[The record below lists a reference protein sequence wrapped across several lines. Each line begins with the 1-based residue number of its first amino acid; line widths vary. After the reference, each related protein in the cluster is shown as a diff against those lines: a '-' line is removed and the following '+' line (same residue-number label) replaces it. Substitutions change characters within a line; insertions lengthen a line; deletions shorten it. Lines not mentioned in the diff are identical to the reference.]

1 MPGDEIVLGKKPTGT
16 LVTDA
21 LKPGQRLF
29 MLSTGTGLAPFL
41 SLIRDPDVYDMYSS
55 IVVVHSVRRVSDL
68 AFRTTLESHLSG
80 DPLVEDQAAAQFTY
94 VPTVTR
100 EEFHT
105 TGRIDA
111 LVDNGTLFSAR
122 IGGAQAFDPAA
133 DRIMLCGST
142 EMIRDFSEYLEG
154 LGFEEGSNAKPGD
167 YVIERAF
174 VG

>member
-1 MPGDEIVLGKKPTGT
+1 
-16 LVTDA
+16 
-21 LKPGQRLF
+21 
-29 MLSTGTGLAPFL
+29 
-41 SLIRDPDVYDMYSS
+41 
-55 IVVVHSVRRVSDL
+55 
-68 AFRTTLESHLSG
+68 
-80 DPLVEDQAAAQFTY
+80 

-100 EEFHT
+100 EDFHT

-111 LVDNGTLFSAR
+111 LVENGTLFSAR
-122 IGGAQAFDPAA
+122 IGGAQAFDPAT